1 MLSPEQ
7 LNHLIT
13 ENESL
18 QVQIK
23 ELNAILFEREQELE
37 IQKEN
42 AAAAAELR
50 SMLDVQLDELQ
61 TMQNHIGEK
70 QQQAEGAVERE
81 LELEQELTAAA
92 RLQQLY
98 NALLQE
104 YAYSQSQLTDI
115 QAQLEELDTRNRL
128 LQQIAGKIGVVESH
142 LANTVI
148 ERDELKARVAMLET
162 TQRTREL

>member
-7 LNHLIT
+7 LNRLIT

-18 QVQIK
+18 QVQIQ
-23 ELNAILFEREQELE
+23 ELNDILSEREQELE
-37 IQKEN
+37 ILKEN
-42 AAAAAELR
+42 AAAVAELR

-98 NALLQE
+98 NDLVQQ

-115 QAQLEELDTRNRL
+115 QAQLEELESRNLL
-128 LQQIAGKIGVVESH
+128 LQQIAGKIGEVESH

-148 ERDELKARVAMLET
+148 ERDELKARITMLEN
-162 TQRTREL
+162 TQIVN

>member
-1 MLSPEQ
+1 MLSTEQ
-7 LNHLIT
+7 LNRLIT

-18 QVQIK
+18 QVQIQ
-23 ELNAILFEREQELE
+23 ELNDILSEREQELE
-37 IQKEN
+37 ILKEN
-42 AAAAAELR
+42 AASAAELR

-98 NALLQE
+98 NDLGQQ
-104 YAYSQSQLTDI
+104 YAYSQSQLMDI
-115 QAQLEELDTRNRL
+115 QAQLEELESRNRS
-128 LQQIAGKIGVVESH
+128 LQQIAGKIGEVESH

-148 ERDELKARVAMLET
+148 ERDELKARITMLEN
-162 TQRTREL
+162 TQIVN